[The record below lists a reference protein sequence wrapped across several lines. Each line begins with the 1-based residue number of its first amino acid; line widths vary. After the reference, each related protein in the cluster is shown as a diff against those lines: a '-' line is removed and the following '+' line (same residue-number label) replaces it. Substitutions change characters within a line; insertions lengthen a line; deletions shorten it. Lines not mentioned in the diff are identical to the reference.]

1 MYMSVEELVE
11 ASMSSNTPISELMI
25 QQEMSKTSS
34 SREEVWAAM
43 ERNLS
48 VMEAA
53 VKRGVEGDGVFSTT
67 GLTGGEA
74 VLLKKYREQG
84 HTLSGD
90 IMMEAVQNA
99 ISTNEVNASMGV
111 VCATPTAGSTGTL
124 PGVLFVIKD
133 RLNLDH
139 EQMVRFLFTAGA
151 FGMVIANNAGIA
163 GATGGCQAEVG
174 SASAMGAAA
183 AVEAAGGTAE
193 QSSEALAMAISNL
206 LGLVCDPVAG
216 LVELP
221 CVKRNA
227 IGAGNALISADMALA
242 GLTNKIPAD
251 EVIAAMDKVGK
262 GLPKALRETGL
273 GGLAATPTGIKMKMR
288 IFGNNVKVDE

>member
-99 ISTNEVNASMGV
+99 ISTNEVNAS
-111 VCATPTAGSTGTL
+111 
-124 PGVLFVIKD
+124 
-133 RLNLDH
+133 
-139 EQMVRFLFTAGA
+139 
-151 FGMVIANNAGIA
+151 
-163 GATGGCQAEVG
+163 
-174 SASAMGAAA
+174 
-183 AVEAAGGTAE
+183 
-193 QSSEALAMAISNL
+193 
-206 LGLVCDPVAG
+206 
-216 LVELP
+216 
-221 CVKRNA
+221 
-227 IGAGNALISADMALA
+227 
-242 GLTNKIPAD
+242 
-251 EVIAAMDKVGK
+251 
-262 GLPKALRETGL
+262 
-273 GGLAATPTGIKMKMR
+273 
-288 IFGNNVKVDE
+288 